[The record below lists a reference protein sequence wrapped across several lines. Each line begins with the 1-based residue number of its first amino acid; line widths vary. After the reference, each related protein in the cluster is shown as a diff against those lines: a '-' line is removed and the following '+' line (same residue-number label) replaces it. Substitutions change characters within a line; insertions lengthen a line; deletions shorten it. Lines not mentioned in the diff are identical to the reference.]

1 MFDRVVNMAHLNLDK
16 LAFGSETWGQ
26 QFTQA
31 MNVNGGEVE
40 GATVLDYVMHFLT
53 FFWKVGA
60 ICLSCLLVE
69 GIIYP
74 CHIRKLLN
82 PIYVFHRWKVMA
94 LVNSDIHPSLK
105 TENQM
110 NNCVARTYNIVLSHP
125 LP

>member
-60 ICLSCLLVE
+60 ICLSCLLFE
-69 GIIYP
+69 GII
-74 CHIRKLLN
+74 
-82 PIYVFHRWKVMA
+82 
-94 LVNSDIHPSLK
+94 
-105 TENQM
+105 
-110 NNCVARTYNIVLSHP
+110 
-125 LP
+125 